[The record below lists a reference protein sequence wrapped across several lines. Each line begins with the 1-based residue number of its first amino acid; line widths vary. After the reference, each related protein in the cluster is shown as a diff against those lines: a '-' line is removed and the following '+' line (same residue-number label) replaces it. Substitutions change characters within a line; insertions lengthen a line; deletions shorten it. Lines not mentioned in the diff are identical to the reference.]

1 MRTFSMTDVG
11 KIRQVN
17 QDYIFTSE
25 NPVGKLPNLFIVA
38 DGMGGHNAGDF
49 ASRYTVE
56 TVVDAIKNSDETETI
71 AIIRGAIEETNRKL
85 IEKANEDVR
94 LSGMGTTI
102 VLCTID
108 GDEACVAN
116 VGDSRLYLLG
126 EKITQ
131 ITKDHSL
138 VEEMVRMGEL
148 DPEQARKHPKKNIIT
163 RALGAEKTV
172 DIDFFD
178 LKLEPGDVV
187 LMCSDGLSNMVE
199 DSQLRE
205 IISDTSTD
213 LDEKGRIL
221 IREANRNGG
230 KDNIAIVLVE
240 PFTDEVKAC

>member
-1 MRTFSMTDVG
+1 MFVISKTHVGMVRT
-11 KIRQVN
+11 VN
-17 QDYIFTSE
+17 EDALLTTGPE
-25 NPVGKLPNLFIVA
+25 LFALA
-38 DGMGGHNAGDF
+38 DGMGGYAAGET
-49 ASRYTVE
+49 ASREALQVLQQEAEKFKELTGTELCTAMRE
-56 TVVDAIKNSDETETI
+56 TVQQANKH
-71 AIIRGAIEETNRKL
+71 IRQMAQSEVQYH
-85 IEKANEDVR
+85 D
-94 LSGMGTTI
+94 MGTTL
-102 VLCTID
+102 VAVYLAAD
-108 GDEACVAN
+108 GKAYAVN
-116 VGDSRLYLLG
+116 VGDSRLYVIG
-126 EKITQ
+126 EKIQQ
-131 ITKDHSL
+131 ITRDHSL
-138 VEEMVRMGEL
+138 VQEMVRMGEL

-230 KDNIAIVLVE
+230 KDNIAIVLIE
-240 PFTDEVKAC
+240 PFADEVKAC

>member
-1 MRTFSMTDVG
+1 
-11 KIRQVN
+11 
-17 QDYIFTSE
+17 
-25 NPVGKLPNLFIVA
+25 
-38 DGMGGHNAGDF
+38 
-49 ASRYTVE
+49 
-56 TVVDAIKNSDETETI
+56 
-71 AIIRGAIEETNRKL
+71 
-85 IEKANEDVR
+85 
-94 LSGMGTTI
+94 MGTTI
-102 VLCTID
+102 VAATIV
-108 GDEACVAN
+108 GHYAYVAN
-116 VGDSRLYLLG
+116 VGDSRLYVIG
-126 EKITQ
+126 ENIQQ
-131 ITKDHSL
+131 ITRDHSL
-138 VEEMVRMGEL
+138 VQEMVRMGEL

-205 IISDTSTD
+205 IISDTSTN

-240 PFTDEVKAC
+240 PFADEVKAC